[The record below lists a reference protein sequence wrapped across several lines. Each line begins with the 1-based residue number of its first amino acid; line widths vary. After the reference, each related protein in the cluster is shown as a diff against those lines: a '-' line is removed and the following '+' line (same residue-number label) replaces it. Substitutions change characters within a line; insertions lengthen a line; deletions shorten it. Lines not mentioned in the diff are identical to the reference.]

1 MIDRVVPF
9 ETFRRDIEAVVLTP
23 MTPALS
29 IRRRDSEDWRKRQAT

>member
-29 IRRRDSEDWRKRQAT
+29 IDVRRRDSED